1 MAFLKFFSKPAPK
14 LVALPRGSFTV
25 DRQGRI
31 LISTLP
37 QLFPAAIVKDISNQ
51 VLAAFRAAQAAKT
64 PLTELIVRYP
74 TLKLTAR
81 ELRGGAIIFLVPQ
94 TLTGSTTQ

>member
-1 MAFLKFFSKPAPK
+1 MAFLKFFSRSQPK
-14 LVALPRGSFTV
+14 LAALPRGSFTV

-37 QLFPAAIVKDISNQ
+37 QLFPAAIVKDISEQ
-51 VLAAFRAAQAAKT
+51 VLAAFRAAQAAKS
-64 PLTELIVRYP
+64 PLTELIVRYS

-81 ELRGGAIIFLVPQ
+81 ELRGGAIVFLVPQ

>member
-1 MAFLKFFSKPAPK
+1 MAFLKFFSKSAPK

-37 QLFPAAIVKDISNQ
+37 QLFPTAIVKDISEQ
-51 VLAAFRAAQAAKT
+51 VLAAFRAAQAAKS
-64 PLTELIVRYP
+64 PLTELIIRYP

-94 TLTGSTTQ
+94 TLSSPTQ